1 MIFNGDWAFRTGG
14 DCGGARR
21 RAPAPAFGLR
31 CLAAVLASLCAVW
44 ANAVP
49 RFEVSSVPVVYDA
62 AGVPAGQ
69 EGDAAP
75 RYCPAATRCPRSAR
89 PAVVVAV
96 VREAEDEAVRHS
108 GRMAVSVSLAAG
120 ARLAEDVTF
129 PDIGLAIE
137 EPTPPG
143 TRPRLRVQGI
153 RGGNAGDSFV
163 IVELE
168 VDDLV
173 ARTDSDVAGS
183 VAVTLALPRIAGVAG
198 LAVPGHEVVATVIA
212 GGGAVDAGSA
222 SVVLLTSRRA
232 LDIAFE
238 PDRQSI
244 LVDESDRTRVD
255 AAELADQEAGDPQR
269 IDLGVLRVTTETGLR
284 SWDGT
289 TWLRGEEDEEDDEDE
304 EEARPWEG
312 VYVRFGGTAGLPGV
326 GDVVYADRN
335 DDGEADE
342 DETLP
347 NDGEALM
354 LLPGEIDTC
363 VSEAAVT
370 RCPVPVRYRPGH
382 VDAFAFA
389 ATLTVTAEAR
399 YEPPAPNR
407 AVARTTTFVYEPVG
421 DPLRAY
427 GIPVGE
433 RMRERASLRIRCETS
448 PCRAFL
454 ECATDDG
461 TRFFGQLDDEIGA
474 GATETLSGPALQ
486 DVLGADDVEGHLSC
500 YLYSVE
506 SVTVQAFVGPAD
518 ASAAANITY
527 VATGSR
533 LLAYG
538 LPTGQDEHGD
548 VGRLRVRCEVGG
560 PCTARLACRTDTGE
574 PLGGI
579 LHPPIPT
586 GATRM
591 LNGNE
596 IDIALG
602 HRPGTLRGR
611 LSCALT
617 GTGRLAMQALVRNAM
632 TGRWTNMTYVA
643 GP

>member
-1 MIFNGDWAFRTGG
+1 M
-14 DCGGARR
+14 
-21 RAPAPAFGLR
+21 
-31 CLAAVLASLCAVW
+31 
-44 ANAVP
+44 
-49 RFEVSSVPVVYDA
+49 
-62 AGVPAGQ
+62 
-69 EGDAAP
+69 
-75 RYCPAATRCPRSAR
+75 
-89 PAVVVAV
+89 
-96 VREAEDEAVRHS
+96 
-108 GRMAVSVSLAAG
+108 
-120 ARLAEDVTF
+120 
-129 PDIGLAIE
+129 
-137 EPTPPG
+137 
-143 TRPRLRVQGI
+143 
-153 RGGNAGDSFV
+153 
-163 IVELE
+163 
-168 VDDLV
+168 
-173 ARTDSDVAGS
+173 
-183 VAVTLALPRIAGVAG
+183 
-198 LAVPGHEVVATVIA
+198 
-212 GGGAVDAGSA
+212 
-222 SVVLLTSRRA
+222 
-232 LDIAFE
+232 
-238 PDRQSI
+238 
-244 LVDESDRTRVD
+244 DESDRTRVD
-255 AAELADQEAGDPQR
+255 AAELPDREEGDPQR

-289 TWLRGEEDEEDDEDE
+289 TWLRGEVGEEDDE
-304 EEARPWEG
+304 ARPWDG

-335 DDGEADE
+335 DDGEVGD

-354 LLPGEIDTC
+354 LLPGEIGNC
-363 VSEAAVT
+363 VSEADVT

-407 AVARTTTFVYEPVG
+407 GVATTTTFVYEPVG

-427 GIPVGE
+427 GISVGE
-433 RMRERASLRIRCETS
+433 RMRERASLRIRCEAG

-461 TRFFGQLDDEIGA
+461 TRFFGQLDGEIGD
-474 GATETLSGPALQ
+474 GATETLSGAALQ
-486 DVLGADDVEGHLSC
+486 DVLGAGDVEGHLSC
-500 YLYSVE
+500 YLYSAE
-506 SVTVQAFVGPAD
+506 SVTVQAFVGPAN

-527 VATGSR
+527 IAIGSP

-538 LPTGQDEHGD
+538 LPTGRDEHGD

-560 PCTARLACRTDTGE
+560 PCTARLACRTDAGE
-574 PLGGI
+574 SLGGT

-617 GTGRLAMQALVRNAM
+617 GTGRLAMQALVHDTM
-632 TGRWTNMTYVA
+632 TSRWTNMTHVA